1 MPAFRPIAIVGQACL
16 LPGAHSP
23 GQLWSGV
30 LEGRDFLSRAS
41 ASTWQ
46 VTDKARVMRTDADAP
61 PAERIPS
68 DRGGY
73 VSGFEGVFNPALHPI
88 EGVTVAGLDPLFQW
102 LLHVGRAAVVDAGM
116 DPAARVRG
124 GAIIGNLSYPTYGL
138 NDVAAAVWAR
148 ELLGRER
155 GRELRQTPPDF
166 LNRFMSGLPVSLLCE
181 ALQLT
186 RGGFMV
192 DAACASSLYAIKFAC
207 DWLADGRADV
217 MLAGGVTRVHGLT
230 IHAGFTTL
238 QALSPSGRSRPFHAH
253 ADGLVPS
260 EGAAVVVLKRLED
273 AQRDGSRI
281 LGVIRGVGLAND
293 GRGSGLLVP
302 SAAGQ
307 VRAMEAA
314 YRESGL
320 RPADIDLIECHA
332 TGTVIGDTTEI
343 QSCAQVF
350 RDRPG
355 VALGSLKANLGH
367 LLPVAGVAGLI
378 KVLKSMEHGLRP
390 AIPHL
395 DELNPALAG
404 TPLAPTLET
413 TEWKPAAVRRAA
425 VNAFGFGGNNAH
437 LIVEQPSAPSGVTV
451 SMGAPQ
457 PPSGRCAIV
466 AVAARTGNGADVADF
481 WRTALGEA
489 GAPAAGAMRE
499 IRVPLAG
506 LVFPP
511 QDLEQTLA
519 QQVVMLEVTQQALA
533 QVATLPFERTA
544 VFVGMGCDPEACR
557 FGLNLRLREFLSA
570 LDIGPVP
577 PAQLEAAR
585 QQLIPGPFAATTLGL
600 MPNVVANRLNRQHG
614 CGGASCAVSA
624 EQLSGLRGLEL
635 AARALRAGEIDG
647 AIVGAV
653 DMGAEPVHAAAV
665 AAVKPDGGPT
675 VSDGA
680 CALILKREEDA
691 QRDGDMIF
699 ALIDADRE
707 HAPAGALDWTAIAE
721 VIQTR
726 CGYCHAADA
735 LLQVASAALALKHCV
750 LPNADA
756 PGIEPWPLLPTGGR
770 IARVEVAGLRH
781 DIAMIYL
788 SGCDDNRASAPIP
801 TGAAATK
808 AKHLTFAAH
817 RAPVAEV
824 LRALVADPAEG
835 AAAFE
840 LMPRPPTLRAV
851 HAEPENLRGEADLAP
866 DAVPPEPVHAGQT
879 PDPADDVVQV
889 HEVFLEE
896 MSAAHVSFLQ
906 ALADGT
912 IATWADPTDGVQAAQ
927 PDDATDFSAPVLS
940 DEPSLA
946 TYLPES
952 APLAADPV
960 PPPAAPAVPGGTP
973 VGPTFSRAE
982 LEQLASG
989 RISDL
994 FGPAFVGQDGFHR
1007 QVRMPMPP
1015 MLLADRVTGIDAPPG
1030 ELGRGTIWTETDVHA
1045 DAWYVHQGHV
1055 PLGITIESGQADLL
1069 LISWMG
1075 IDLLNRNERVYR
1087 LLGCEATIKGPLPK
1101 VGDTLKFDIH
1111 IDGHAQLGGIRMF
1124 FFHSDLRVND
1134 EVRLS
1139 VRHGQ
1144 AGFFTDEELAN
1155 SEGVLWNADTEAPPP
1170 LRPGATAAPAAL
1182 TKRNRFSPAQVAA
1195 FAAGRALECFGPG
1208 FEWTETHT
1216 RTPRIQS
1223 GRVCFIDEVTAFD
1236 AAGGPWQRGYL
1247 RAEKAIR
1254 PDEWFFEGHFKNDP
1268 CMPGTLML
1276 EGAVQAMEFFLTAL
1290 GCTLRRDGWR
1300 FQAAPDRTMQMR
1312 CRGQCVPTSRELVY
1326 EVYVEEFI
1334 DGPAPQLRASVMAS
1348 VDGRKAFLCQGL
1360 TVELVQDWPLD
1371 EMLRTGEITV
1381 TQPGVGFDHHGFAF
1395 DHRSLLA
1402 CALGRPSEGFGPQ
1415 FRVAD
1420 RPLLLPR
1427 LPRPPYHFMTR
1438 VVACAGT
1445 MGQPAAGM
1453 AVESEFDFST
1463 RDWFFD
1469 RSGNGMMPGCVFM
1482 EALLQP
1488 CGWLASFAR
1497 DPGPQQVDI
1506 YFRNLDGTL
1515 TWHEEIPAQDGTL
1528 KVRAELTHW
1537 SDLGNTIIVGFRVTA
1552 TLRDHALARMD
1563 TVFGFFPGDAFANQ
1577 AGLPATATEQTFLPR
1592 AGERRLELR
1601 GASADVFPQPGAALA
1616 GAPLLMLDRITGW
1629 WPEAGESGLGIASAE
1644 TDVRP
1649 AEWFFKAHFMQDPVQ
1664 PGSLGIEA
1672 LLQLL
1677 QSAMRLRGVG
1687 ADWGSAARFEP
1698 VALGEPLAWKYRG
1711 QVVPTNGRIQ
1721 TFVEL
1726 LKIEPTAEDAITVR
1740 ARGSLWVD
1748 GKKIYETSA
1757 LAMRARRHRTPEAG
1771 PVPTGEARVVEKEFS
1786 LARTPWLNDHRPS
1799 FTSAVIP
1806 LTGMLDELAA
1816 AGATHGSRLIRIG
1829 AFAPSRWLACAD
1841 QATLKLRIETGPPGR
1856 SGAPVPARLSVWRES
1871 NRAALSRYDEVGA
1884 TTLEWASAYPAPPDP
1899 LPPLA
1904 APLVA
1909 SPYETGE
1916 TTHGPAFQVLREL
1929 RRSAAGLSGTM
1940 DAGAGSVPVGVI
1952 HPALL
1957 DGCTHGMPLSH
1968 LSLWF
1973 PELAENWNALPR
1985 GVERVRFFGP
1995 TPVHAPVRCEIRP
2008 EGLAAGSGH
2017 PQVYVQFIVDGR
2029 VWCDLRMELALLD
2042 GRAFVGVPYSD
2053 RRDFMRRRAYH
2064 PIRFS
2069 RADGDASAWNIAEL
2083 AHFQWMPQQLE
2094 TLFQLPDG
2102 LTPEQMALQI
2112 TAKEHI
2118 AHQLEVHPAFV
2129 TIATDHRSATAPQ
2142 FPLQAWP
2149 IAGRVEAGRV
2159 DVRTAGEPVF
2169 VSAPGETLFAGAF
2182 LADLSR
2188 ALKHEY
2194 VRRFRLVDPA
2204 ALEALKARPFII
2216 CGNHQTAIESM
2227 LFTEMF
2233 TRWSGLPVT
2242 TVTRTEHGDSW
2253 MGRLTDFLWRHP
2265 HRTVAVN
2272 PQLLFERGR
2281 PEAFFD
2287 VIEAYKAAQPA
2298 LPHSLHL
2305 HVEGEQALTCRQRVK
2320 RMSAVIVDLALA
2332 LDLPILPLKYSGGLP
2347 VEPLPAITSFPV
2359 AYGKQDYTLG
2369 RPLLP
2374 ADLRRMPGPKA
2385 AELVVEAIN
2394 AIPPA
2399 TADET
2404 PLPGR
2409 PGLADEI
2416 RTWCADYGVTEI
2428 QAAVLSALRHLP
2440 DPSDATRSIL
2450 AYPSQGRAGLKAGA
2464 DESAW
2469 LHEVANW
2476 LWGADDRIH
2485 GESEHWKKTARH

>member
-1 MPAFRPIAIVGQACL
+1 VPAFRPIAIVGQACL

-23 GQLWSGV
+23 AQLWSGV
-30 LEGRDFLSRAS
+30 LAGRDFLSRAT

-46 VTDKARVMRTDADAP
+46 VADKARVMRTGAEAP
-61 PAERIPS
+61 AAEKIPS

-73 VSGFEGVFNPALHPI
+73 VTGFEGVFDPALHAI
-88 EGVTVAGLDPLFQW
+88 EGVAVAGLDPLFQW
-102 LLHVGRAAVVDAGM
+102 LLHVGREAFIDAGLE
-116 DPAARVRG
+116 PAVRTRG

-138 NDVAAAVWAR
+138 NDFAASVWAKS
-148 ELLGRER
+148 LSR
-155 GRELRQTPPDF
+155 GGHAPAPDP
-166 LNRFMSGLPVSLLCE
+166 LNRFMSGLPVGLLCE
-181 ALQLT
+181 SLQLT

-192 DAACASSLYAIKFAC
+192 DAACASSLYAIKYAC

-238 QALSPSGRSRPFHAH
+238 QALSPSGRSRPLHAQ

-260 EGAAVVVLKRLED
+260 EGAAVVVLKRLDD
-273 AQRDGSRI
+273 ALRDGSRI

-343 QSCAQVF
+343 QSCAQIF
-350 RDRPG
+350 RDRSRI
-355 VALGSLKANLGH
+355 ALGSLKANLGH

-378 KVLKSMEHGLRP
+378 KVLQSMEHGLRP

-404 TPLAPTLET
+404 TPLAPTLEP
-413 TEWKPAAVRRAA
+413 TEWPTSSVRRAA

-437 LIVEQPSAPSGVTV
+437 LLVEQAPATTGVSV
-451 SMGAPQ
+451 SIAAPR
-457 PPSGRCAIV
+457 PPAGRCAVV
-466 AVAARTGNGADVADF
+466 AVAARMGNGADADDF
-481 WRTALGEA
+481 WRTAVDGA
-489 GAPAAGAMRE
+489 NAPAAGAMRE

-533 QVATLPFERTA
+533 QVASLPFERTA
-544 VFVGMGCDPEACR
+544 VFVGMGCDAEACR
-557 FGLNLRLREFLSA
+557 FGLNLRLAEFLAA
-570 LDIGPVP
+570 LKLGPVP

-585 QQLIPGPFAATTLGL
+585 QALIPGPFAATTLGL

-635 AARALRAGEIDG
+635 ATRALRAGDIDG

-653 DMGAEPVHAAAV
+653 DMGAEPVHTAAL
-665 AAVKPDGGPT
+665 AATRPADRPV

-680 CALILKREEDA
+680 CVLILKREEDA
-691 QRDGDMIF
+691 KRDGDTIF
-699 ALIDADRE
+699 ALIDTDQRQ
-707 HAPAGALDWTAIAE
+707 PYAGAVDWTGIAE
-721 VIQTR
+721 VIQRR

-735 LLQVASAALALKHCV
+735 LLQVASAALALQRQL
-750 LPNADA
+750 LPNADGA
-756 PGIEPWPLLPTGGR
+756 GAEPWPTSAGGSR
-770 IARVEVAGLRH
+770 IARIEIAGLR
-781 DIAMIYL
+781 DEIAEFFM
-788 SGCDDNRASAPIP
+788 SGSDVSVGTAPTPTRANPS
-801 TGAAATK
+801 GK
-808 AKHLTFAAH
+808 FLTFAAH
-817 RAPVAEV
+817 RPPVAEILASLLVPAPAGETAVEPMLRPPPLRPV
-824 LRALVADPAEG
+824 LAEPEDMGGESEVVAPSALVDDAPDADPA
-835 AAAFE
+835 
-840 LMPRPPTLRAV
+840 
-851 HAEPENLRGEADLAP
+851 
-866 DAVPPEPVHAGQT
+866 AGV
-879 PDPADDVVQV
+879 AQV
-889 HEVFLEE
+889 HEVFLTEL
-896 MSAAHVSFLQ
+896 SAAHASFLQ
-906 ALADGT
+906 SVTDPAF
-912 IATWADPTDGVQAAQ
+912 ATV
-927 PDDATDFSAPVLS
+927 
-940 DEPSLA
+940 DEPA
-946 TYLPES
+946 EFIAPAKETMPES
-952 APLAADPV
+952 SAADAWAVSVAPPDSPV
-960 PPPAAPAVPGGTP
+960 AAAEAPIETVPLPGGTP

-982 LEQLASG
+982 LEHLASG

-994 FGPAFVGQDGFHR
+994 FGPAFAGQDGFHR

-1030 ELGRGTIWTETDVHA
+1030 ELGRGTIWTETDVRA

-1075 IDLLNRNERVYR
+1075 IDLLNCNERVYR

-1144 AGFFTDEELAN
+1144 AGFFTDEELAH
-1155 SEGVLWNADTEAPPP
+1155 SEGVLWDADTEAPPP

-1182 TKRNRFSPAQVAA
+1182 TKRKHFNATQVTA
-1195 FAAGRALECFGPG
+1195 FAAGRARECFGPG

-1236 AAGGPWQRGYL
+1236 AAGGPWRRGYL
-1247 RAEKAIR
+1247 RAVKAIR
-1254 PDEWFFEGHFKNDP
+1254 ADEWFFEGHFKNDP

-1300 FQAAPDRTMQMR
+1300 FQAAQDRTMQMR

-1334 DGPAPQLRASVMAS
+1334 DGAAPQLRASVMAS

-1371 EMLRTGEITV
+1371 EMLRTGEV
-1381 TQPGVGFDHHGFAF
+1381 AATQPGVGFDHHGFAF

-1402 CALGRPSEGFGPQ
+1402 CALGPPSEGFGPQ
-1415 FRVAD
+1415 FTVAD

-1438 VVACAGT
+1438 IAALEGV

-1453 AVESEFDFST
+1453 AVESEFDFRA
-1463 RDWFFD
+1463 RDWYFA
-1469 RSGNGMMPGCVFM
+1469 RSGNGVMPGCVFM

-1515 TWHEEIPAQDGTL
+1515 TWQEEIPAQDGTL
-1528 KVRAELTHW
+1528 RVRAELTHW

-1552 TLRDHALARMD
+1552 TLQGRALARMD

-1577 AGLPATATEQTFLPR
+1577 AGLPATANEQAFLAR
-1592 AGERRLELR
+1592 AGEFRLELR
-1601 GASADVFPQPGAALA
+1601 GATTDAFSQPGAPLA
-1616 GAPLLMLDRITGW
+1616 AAPLLMLDRITGW
-1629 WPEAGESGLGIASAE
+1629 WPQAGEAGLGIASAE
-1644 TDVRP
+1644 TDVRA

-1677 QSAMRLRGVG
+1677 QAAMRLGG
-1687 ADWGSAARFEP
+1687 IGKKWGDTACFEP
-1698 VALGEPLAWKYRG
+1698 VALGEPLTWKYRG
-1711 QVVPTNGRIQ
+1711 QVVPSNGRIQ

-1726 LKIEPTAEDAITVR
+1726 LKIEPHADEAITVR

-1757 LAMRARRHRTPEAG
+1757 LAMRVLHRQPADA
-1771 PVPTGEARVVEKEFS
+1771 PPRIVEKEFS
-1786 LARTPWLNDHRPS
+1786 FALAPWLDDHRPS
-1799 FTSAVIP
+1799 FTSAVVP
-1806 LTGMLDELAA
+1806 LTVMLDELAA
-1816 AGATHGSRLIRIG
+1816 ATAAPGLQLTRIG
-1829 AFAPSRWLACAD
+1829 AFAPARWLVCPPTAA
-1841 QATLKLRIETGPPGR
+1841 LKLRLETG
-1856 SGAPVPARLSVWRES
+1856 SPARLSVWRES

-1884 TTLEWASAYPAPPDP
+1884 ATLEWSSDYSTPPEP
-1899 LPPLA
+1899 LPPLV
-1904 APLVA
+1904 APLVT

-1929 RRSAAGLSGTM
+1929 RRSAAGASCRM
-1940 DAGAGSVPVGVI
+1940 DAGAGTVPVGMI

-1968 LSLWF
+1968 LDEWF
-1973 PELAENWNALPR
+1973 PDLAANWNALPR
-1985 GVERVRFFGP
+1985 GVEGVCFFGP
-1995 TPVHAPVRCEIRP
+1995 TPTRGEVRCEIRP
-2008 EGLAAGSGH
+2008 EGLAPDSGH
-2017 PQVYVQFIVDGR
+2017 PRVYVQFIVDGR
-2029 VWCDLRMELALLD
+2029 VWCDLRMQLALLD
-2042 GRAFVGVPYSD
+2042 GQAFVGIPYSD

-2069 RADGDASAWNIAEL
+2069 HAAGNASTWDVGQL
-2083 AHFQWMPQQLE
+2083 GHFQWMPQQLE

-2102 LTPEQMALQI
+2102 LTPERMAVAI
-2112 TAKEHI
+2112 TAKEHV
-2118 AHQLEVHPAFV
+2118 AHELAVHPAQV
-2129 TIATDHRSATAPQ
+2129 TIAPDDTAATLPE
-2142 FPLQAWP
+2142 FPLQSWP
-2149 IAGRVEAGRV
+2149 IACRVEAGRV
-2159 DVRTAGEPVF
+2159 EVRSAGEPDF
-2169 VSAPGETLFAGAF
+2169 VSTPGETLFAGSF

-2194 VRRFRLVDPA
+2194 VRRFRVLDPA
-2204 ALEALKARPFII
+2204 ALEPLKSRPFII
-2216 CGNHQTAIESM
+2216 CANHQTAIESM

-2242 TVTRTEHGDSW
+2242 TVTRTEHAGSW

-2272 PQLLFERGR
+2272 PQLLFTRER

-2287 VIEAYKAAQPA
+2287 VIEAYQAAQPS

-2347 VEPLPAITSFPV
+2347 VEPLAAITSFPV

-2385 AELVVEAIN
+2385 AEWVVEAIN

-2399 TADET
+2399 TESEI

-2409 PGLADEI
+2409 PGLAAEI
-2416 RTWCADYGVTEI
+2416 HAWRNDYGITEI

-2440 DPSDATRSIL
+2440 NPSEATRSIL
-2450 AYPSQGRAGLKAGA
+2450 AYPVHGRAGLKAGVGEL
-2464 DESAW
+2464 DW

-2485 GESEHWKKTARH
+2485 GESEHWKRTARH